1 MTFTANVGL
10 DNYYLQYEVKVGAYN
25 VHGDGPNS
33 TVAVIFSAE
42 GSKYSLSLKMT
53 CIGRS
58 VCSLACS
65 LHSLF
70 FNYPFKILY

>member
-42 GSKYSLSLKMT
+42 GSKYSLSYGKLN
-53 CIGRS
+53 
-58 VCSLACS
+58 AQ
-65 LHSLF
+65 
-70 FNYPFKILY
+70 